1 MNASDFFNKAIAA
14 NPDAGKATFNDEP
27 LPEGVYPL
35 VVESCEMRKYVDGAK
50 RKPEDIAEAVSKDP
64 SILPGTEVSIV
75 FVVTDGKYAKRKL
88 FGSYCMAASSNQKSY
103 GEFTPE
109 KKVAAGQND
118 LCGLMIRLGKPTEWC
133 DWTGKLFNGY
143 VTARKGKDGKVRN
156 DLRCTVKPGEE
167 NAPKPSAPANSTPHG
182 TDEPPF

>member
-1 MNASDFFNKAIAA
+1 VNASDFFNKAIAA

-88 FGSYCMAASSNQKSY
+88 FGSYCTAASSNQKS
-103 GEFTPE
+103 
-109 KKVAAGQND
+109 
-118 LCGLMIRLGKPTEWC
+118 
-133 DWTGKLFNGY
+133 
-143 VTARKGKDGKVRN
+143 
-156 DLRCTVKPGEE
+156 
-167 NAPKPSAPANSTPHG
+167 
-182 TDEPPF
+182 